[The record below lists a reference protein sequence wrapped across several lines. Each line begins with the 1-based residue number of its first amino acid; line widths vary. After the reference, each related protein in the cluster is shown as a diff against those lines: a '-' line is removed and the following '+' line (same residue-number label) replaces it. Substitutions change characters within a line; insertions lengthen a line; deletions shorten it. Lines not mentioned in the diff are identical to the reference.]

1 MNHNMDIILKTLIDG
16 AISMSEVAYYVKEQH
31 AINTGRNR
39 IYRLLRDAKLLNA
52 ANLPVGKYV
61 HEKYFKVIAADKEH
75 IDLKI
80 DKTLAYQKGVDLIVK
95 LLVKYPRYTTVP
107 KQSKKSVH

>member
-1 MNHNMDIILKTLIDG
+1 
-16 AISMSEVAYYVKEQH
+16 MSEVAYYVKEQH

-39 IYRLLRDAKLLNA
+39 IYEMLRDVKLLNA
-52 ANLPVGKYV
+52 ANLPIGNYA
-61 HEKYFKVIAADKEH
+61 HYEYFKVISADKEH

-95 LLVKYPRYTTVP
+95 LLVKYPQYTTVRKNS
-107 KQSKKSVH
+107 KQSVN